1 MPWKGGAA
9 VKILSGIL
17 VLIFCLCVVCTP
29 VLAASTATQ
38 VQTAGTVGEDG
49 SVQLSVSVQLHLD
62 EPVSGLSFPVPREAE
77 AILLNGAQA
86 YTQPGEGVTLV
97 QLPNLLA
104 GDTGFSVSYRL
115 PKAVTTQE
123 KSEKL
128 LLTVPLLS
136 GFLYPIEV
144 LELTVTLPGD
154 VPERPVFSS
163 GYHQQGIESAMLITW
178 KGNQVSI
185 LTTQALKDHETL
197 QMTLQ
202 VPEAMFPRLQLGE
215 TGMNGWQATA
225 LVLAVLAAVYYLLCL
240 LPAVPKRVRC
250 FGPPDGITAGDVGT
264 CLTGCGTDLTM
275 LVFTWAQLGYIR
287 MELSHN
293 KKVTLVKCM
302 DMGNERSRYEGKI
315 FSALFH
321 DRDAVAGSSY
331 HYARMCRKVA
341 GTSPLLRELF
351 KSSSGNPRIF
361 SAICAASGALSG
373 VGMALA
379 ATENVALQVLL
390 AIVLGLFCG
399 AAGWFIQAGGRCLPL
414 RDKSPLVLALVL
426 LSLWTLAGLVLGQ
439 PVSGLLM
446 ALLQFACGIAAA
458 YGGQRSERGKR
469 CLAELQALRR
479 FMVTTP
485 ASELQRMLDGNPNYF
500 YELAPYALAMGV
512 DRQFARKFGHDPL
525 PEASFLVAGALR
537 EVSAS
542 QVASQMRRAC
552 DILNELQKRLPYERL
567 RGR

>member
-1 MPWKGGAA
+1 M
-9 VKILSGIL
+9 KILSRIFAL
-17 VLIFCLCVVCTP
+17 VFCLCVVCTP

-38 VQTAGTVGEDG
+38 VQSASTVGADG
-49 SVQLSVSVQLHLD
+49 SVQLSVNVHLHLD
-62 EPVSGLSFPVPREAE
+62 APVNGLSFPVPKEAE
-77 AILLNGAQA
+77 AVLLNGAQA
-86 YTQPGEGVTLV
+86 YTYPGEGVSLV

-104 GDTGFSVSYRL
+104 GDTSFSVSYRL

-136 GFLYPIEV
+136 GFRLPIES
-144 LELTVTLPGD
+144 LQLTVTLPGD

-163 GYHQQGIESAMLITW
+163 GYHQTAIEGAMLITW
-178 KGNQVSI
+178 KGSQISI
-185 LTTQALKDHETL
+185 LTTQVLKDHETL

-202 VPEAMFPRLQLGE
+202 VPETMFPQLRLTQAP
-215 TGMNGWQATA
+215 MNGWQAAA
-225 LVLAVLAAVYYLLCL
+225 LVLAILAAVYYLICL
-240 LPAVPKRVRC
+240 LPAAHKRVRC
-250 FGPPDGITAGDVGT
+250 FSAPEGITAGDVGT
-264 CLTGCGTDLTM
+264 CLTGCGTDLSM

-293 KKVTLVKCM
+293 KKVTLVKRM

-321 DRDAVAGSSY
+321 DRDVVAGSSY

-341 GTSPLLRELF
+341 GASPLLRELF
-351 KSSSGNPRIF
+351 KRSSGNPKIF
-361 SAICAASGALSG
+361 RAICAASGALSG
-373 VGMALA
+373 VGMAVA
-379 ATENVALQVLL
+379 ATENAALQVLL
-390 AIVLGLFCG
+390 GILLAAFCG
-399 AAGWFIQAGGRCLPL
+399 AAAWFIQAGGRCLPL
-414 RDKSPLVLALVL
+414 RDKGPLVLTLVL
-426 LSLWTLAGLVLGQ
+426 SGIWILAGLLLGQ
-439 PVSGLLM
+439 LMPGVWM
-446 ALLQFACGIAAA
+446 ALFQFLCGIAAA
-458 YGGQRSERGKR
+458 YGGRRSERGKR

-479 FMVTTP
+479 FMLTTP
-485 ASELQRMLDGNPNYF
+485 GSELQRMLDANPNYF
-500 YELAPYALAMGV
+500 YELAPYALAMGI

-537 EVSAS
+537 EVTAQ
-542 QVASQMRRAC
+542 QVANQMRRSC